1 MKSTLD
7 TVVIGGGAM
16 GSATAW
22 ALARRGRQVTLLEQ
36 FGPGH
41 RNGASHGTTRNFNPG
56 YADPDYVAMLA
67 EAARLWNE
75 LETDSG

>member
-1 MKSTLD
+1 MGTILD

-16 GSATAW
+16 GSAAAW

-41 RNGASHGTTRNFNPG
+41 HNGASHGSTRNLNPG
-56 YADPDYVAMLA
+56 YHRP
-67 EAARLWNE
+67 E
-75 LETDSG
+75 